1 MKLYSHVAYRIRKL
15 PPDCVDNS
23 AFYLKPGDHIQR
35 KLDSS
40 IPFANHEGIYLG
52 NGKVA
57 HINTENV
64 TTDGITVFSEKNDA
78 YARIDKIDKFVSYH
92 DQEIRIV
99 VSVFP
104 LILTC
109 KVLFL

>member
-1 MKLYSHVAYRIRKL
+1 MKRFSHVAYRVRKL

-35 KLDSS
+35 RLDSA

-64 TTDGITVFSEKNDA
+64 TADGISVITEKNEA
-78 YARIDKIDKFVSYH
+78 CARIDKIDKFVTYH

-99 VSVFP
+99 VST
-104 LILTC
+104 LR
-109 KVLFL
+109 